1 MSELLLSF
9 IMPTYN
15 SSLYIEETLDS
26 LFKSI
31 GVYSDI
37 TEVICVDDGSSDN
50 TIEIIERYQRL
61 FPNLYLFKN
70 SHGGVSSARNTA
82 LKHVNGK
89 FLTFVDSDDLFSSD
103 FVEYFIH
110 LEHNFDLLFTDVK
123 NTGGVVSYSSVSPN
137 DKLAIFKANF
147 GIGKYT
153 IHPGIAGKFFRS
165 QFVQDNQ
172 IRFNEKLSFA
182 EDILFNFSAL
192 TLANNVLLDDKEFYY
207 VNGTHSL
214 MYYNEKNL
222 TGQLEFVEEICLL
235 LKQYPESDSKD
246 LIERMVV
253 LKAMT
258 VYIDRYFGP
267 LWLNGTYTLNE
278 ASEQLK
284 DVIEKHHFQKVF
296 KFSDLDSHIGKR
308 YVIFRKLLRFKQFKL
323 CLIYNRMM
331 DKIKGYE
338 RFRKQ

>member
-1 MSELLLSF
+1 MDVS
-9 IMPTYN
+9 IIVPVYN
-15 SSLYIEETLDS
+15 AEKTIERCLDS
-26 LFKSI
+26 ILKQITTFKYEI
-31 GVYSDI
+31 I
-37 TEVICVDDGSSDN
+37 VIDDGSTDKSLKKLEEYKRFV
-50 TIEIIERYQRL
+50 TIIKET
-61 FPNLYLFKN
+61 N
-70 SHGGVSSARNTA
+70 GGPGKARNIGIRKA
-82 LKHVNGK
+82 QAP
-89 FLTFVDSDDLFSSD
+89 FLLFVDSDDLFSSD
-103 FVEYFIH
+103 FVEYFMN
-110 LEHNFDLLFTDVK
+110 LEQNFDLLFTDVK
-123 NTGGVVSYSSVSPN
+123 NTGGVVSYTSVSPN
-137 DKLAIFKANF
+137 DKLGIFKANF

-192 TLANNVLLDDKEFYY
+192 TKAKNVLLDDKEFYY

-222 TGQLEFVEEICLL
+222 TGQLEFVEEIRLL

-284 DVIEKHHFQKVF
+284 DVIEKHRFQIVF

>member
-26 LFKSI
+26 LLKSI
-31 GVYSDI
+31 GDYSDI
-37 TEVICVDDGSSDN
+37 TEVICVDDGSSDS
-50 TIEIIERYQRL
+50 TIEIIERFQSL

-82 LKHVNGK
+82 LEQVKGK
-89 FLTFVDSDDLFSSD
+89 FLTFVDSDDLFSSN
-103 FVEYFIH
+103 FVEYFMN
-110 LEHNFDLLFTDVK
+110 LDKNFDLLFTDVK
-123 NTGGVVSYSSVSPN
+123 NTGGLVSYTSVSPN

-147 GIGKYT
+147 GIGEYK
-153 IHPGIAGKFFRS
+153 IHPGVAGKIFRS

-192 TLANNVLLDDKEFYY
+192 TIANNVLLDDKEFYY

-222 TGQLEFVEEICLL
+222 TGQLEFVEEIRLL
-235 LKQYPESDSKD
+235 LQKYPESESKE
-246 LIERMVV
+246 LIETMIVI
-253 LKAMT
+253 KAMT

-267 LWLNGTYTLNE
+267 LWLNGTYSLNK
-278 ASEQLK
+278 AAKLMK
-284 DVIEKHHFQKVF
+284 ATIEDN
-296 KFSDLDSHIGKR
+296 KFSKAFNSSRLDYSIGRR
-308 YVIFRKLLRFKQFKL
+308 YVVFRKLLRFKQYKL
-323 CLIYNRMM
+323 CLIYNRIM

-338 RFRKQ
+338 RFRKD

>member
-1 MSELLLSF
+1 MTELLLSF

-26 LFKSI
+26 LLKSI
-31 GVYSDI
+31 GDYSDI
-37 TEVICVDDGSSDN
+37 TEVICVDDGSSDS
-50 TIEIIERYQRL
+50 TIEIIERFQSL

-70 SHGGVSSARNTA
+70 SHGGVSTARNTA
-82 LKHVNGK
+82 LEQVKGK
-89 FLTFVDSDDLFSSD
+89 FLTFVDSDDLFSSN
-103 FVEYFIH
+103 FVEYFMN
-110 LEHNFDLLFTDVK
+110 LDKNFDLLFTDVK
-123 NTGGVVSYSSVSPN
+123 NTGGLVSYTSVSSN

-147 GIGKYT
+147 GIGEYK
-153 IHPGIAGKFFRS
+153 IHPGVAGKIFRS

-192 TLANNVLLDDKEFYY
+192 TIANNVLLDDKEFYY

-222 TGQLEFVEEICLL
+222 TGQLEFVEEIRLL
-235 LKQYPESDSKD
+235 LKKYPESESKD

-267 LWLNGTYTLNE
+267 LLLNGTYSLSE
-278 ASEQLK
+278 ASKLLK
-284 DVIEKHHFQKVF
+284 FTIEGNGFSKSF
-296 KFSDLDSHIGKR
+296 KSSSLDYSIGHR
-308 YVIFRKLLRFKQFKL
+308 YVVFRKLLRFKQYKL
-323 CLIYNRMM
+323 CLIYNRIM

>member
-1 MSELLLSF
+1 MAELLLSF

-31 GVYSDI
+31 GDYSDI

-61 FPNLYLFKN
+61 FPNIYLVKN

-82 LKHVNGK
+82 LEQVNGK

-103 FVEYFIH
+103 FVEYFMQ
-110 LEHNFDLLFTDVK
+110 LEQNFDLLFTDVK
-123 NTGGVVSYSSVSPN
+123 NIEGNVSYTSVSQN

-147 GIGKYT
+147 GIGKYK
-153 IHPGIAGKFFRS
+153 IHPGVAGKIFRS

-192 TLANNVLLDDKEFYY
+192 TIANNVLLDDKEFYY

-222 TGQLEFVEEICLL
+222 TGQLEFVEEIRLL
-235 LKQYPESDSKD
+235 LEKYPESESKD

-267 LWLNGTYTLNE
+267 LWLNGTYSLSE
-278 ASEQLK
+278 AAKLLK
-284 DVIEKHHFQKVF
+284 FTIEGNGFSKSF
-296 KFSDLDSHIGKR
+296 KSSSLDYSIGHR
-308 YVIFRKLLRFKQFKL
+308 YVVFRKLLRFKQYKL
-323 CLIYNRMM
+323 CLIYNRIM